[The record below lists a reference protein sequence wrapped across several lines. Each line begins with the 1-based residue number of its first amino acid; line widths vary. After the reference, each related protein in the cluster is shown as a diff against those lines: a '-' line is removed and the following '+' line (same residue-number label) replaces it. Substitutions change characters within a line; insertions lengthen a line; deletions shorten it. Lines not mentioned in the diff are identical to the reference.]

1 MNIGIL
7 PLMMVLLMGGSL
19 PLQNTAEA
27 PKPVQIV
34 QTQQPVR
41 AELTQLDLDG
51 NFLLFMDTS
60 SMKARINQYI
70 DLNANMAKME
80 LPEEQ
85 VDSIVSLVKK
95 GIDDSGL
102 LSVDSYAMSMK
113 PLENGLTRTI
123 SVLDYGA
130 EDADTI
136 LWRVLA
142 SEPRELKGIQYA
154 PSDAVLV
161 ENSTAGLNEIWKIF
175 NEVTS
180 DFLPPEQQ
188 AMLNEQIDMVE
199 MMIGAKLSELF
210 GSLDNEILVSIQ
222 LSDISKCVIPIDDAT
237 LTIPEPSAIIGLQTK
252 NPMISALILQQLKQ
266 VEVPLTETEIDG
278 FTLHTFYLPMPLPI
292 SFAPTLVQTDDYL
305 LIGTN
310 PETIAKALES
320 YKKKNGLISVPEYKK
335 LFADAPAKVSAV
347 SYLSPRFME
356 EYKAAMTQLVENLD
370 EEELDTLFNMIFSNM
385 REIQGSKY
393 MLKTPTGIYSRSY
406 SNMAP
411 NPGELIATAGVGYV
425 GLMASIAIPS
435 FETARSNAIEKTC
448 ENNRRIIQAAKDQWA
463 IENGKMDNA
472 QPTAAD
478 LDEYIS
484 GGFDALQCPA
494 GGTYEINSLDEEPSC
509 SIHGSLDYY

>member
-1 MNIGIL
+1 MNISIL
-7 PLMMVLLMGGSL
+7 PLMMVFLLGGSL
-19 PLQNTAEA
+19 PLQNMAEA

-70 DLNANMAKME
+70 DMVADMAKME

-85 VDSIVSLVKK
+85 VDSIVGMVKK

-142 SEPRELKGIQYA
+142 SEPRVLKGIQYA
-154 PSDAVLV
+154 PADAVLV

-199 MMIGAKLSELF
+199 MMIGAELAELF

-222 LSDISKCVIPIDDAT
+222 LSDTRKSVIPIDDDVT
-237 LTIPEPSAIIGLQTK
+237 LTLPEPSAMIGLQTK

-266 VEVPLTETEIDG
+266 AEAPLTEVEVDG
-278 FTLHTFYLPMPLPI
+278 FRLHTIYLPMPLPL

-356 EYKAAMTQLVENLD
+356 EYKSAMTQLVESID

-406 SNMAP
+406 SNMAA

-435 FETARSNAIEKTC
+435 FERARYNSIEKAC
-448 ENNRRIIQAAKDQWA
+448 ENNRRVIQFAKETWA

-478 LDEYIS
+478 LDRYIS
-484 GGFDALQCPA
+484 GGFDSIQCPA
-494 GGTYEINSLDEEPSC
+494 GGTYEINSLDEEPYC
-509 SIHGSLDYY
+509 SVHGIPY